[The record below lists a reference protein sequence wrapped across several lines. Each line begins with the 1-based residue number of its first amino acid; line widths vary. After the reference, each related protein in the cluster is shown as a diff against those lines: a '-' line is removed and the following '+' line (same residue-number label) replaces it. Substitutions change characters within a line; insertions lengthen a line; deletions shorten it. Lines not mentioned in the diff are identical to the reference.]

1 MALLLSSQYKQGR
14 EAGEQGTGPYGE
26 AALGE
31 SREVSIDN
39 QLEVS
44 VGLTRAIMEALHG
57 LGVQDV
63 RGLVAEAG
71 IDPGL
76 LDKPENRVPFAQQQ
90 SLWGLAVERAGVPD
104 FGLHFARSI
113 QPTNFGLLGYMAMN
127 YRTIGEC
134 FSAIVRYQFLAGEGG
149 EFALQHEDG
158 LTALCYTP
166 INPDHPV
173 TPQRVV
179 GLLAA
184 TVSFGRWLVG
194 AAFQPLHAEF
204 FHGAP
209 RDVTPYE
216 EYFACPVHFSMPANR
231 LLFDAGVNALAVPN
245 ASEELLLL
253 LSERANRL
261 LETRSLGPGIASRI
275 ASLLA
280 TQLGNRL
287 PDKSLIAAQLGM
299 SERTMQRRLR
309 EEGTSYQE
317 ILDNTRHYL
326 ARELLRSTRV
336 PLADVALQL
345 GFSEPSTFFRAFR
358 KWEGMT
364 PGQFREGA

>member
-1 MALLLSSQYKQGR
+1 MNEGGK
-14 EAGEQGTGPYGE
+14 
-26 AALGE
+26 
-31 SREVSIDN
+31 VSIES

-44 VGLTRAIMEALHG
+44 VGLTQAVMEALRG
-57 LGVQDV
+57 LGVADV
-63 RGLVAEAG
+63 ESLLSQAG
-71 IDPGL
+71 IDPRL
-76 LDKPENRVPFAQQQ
+76 LEKPENRVPFERQQA
-90 SLWGLAVERAGVPD
+90 LWGLAIERTGSAD
-104 FGLHFARSI
+104 FGLHFARCI

-134 FSAIVRYQFLAGEGG
+134 FDAIVHYQFLAGQGG
-149 EFALQHEDG
+149 EFSQQREG
-158 LTALCYTP
+158 GFTALCYTP
-166 INPDHPV
+166 INASHPV
-173 TPQRVV
+173 SAQRVV

-184 TVSFGRWLVG
+184 AVSFGRWLVG
-194 AAFQPLHAEF
+194 EAFQPLRVEFVHA
-204 FHGAP
+204 AP
-209 RDVTPYE
+209 PETAAYE
-216 EYFACPVHFSMPANR
+216 EYFACPVKFGRPVNR
-231 LLFDAGVNALAVPN
+231 LLFDDSVTTLAIPN

-261 LETRSLGPGIASRI
+261 LENQSQRSGLAGRV

-280 TQLGNRL
+280 TQLGDRL

-299 SERTMQRRLR
+299 SERTMQRRLKG
-309 EEGTSYQE
+309 EGTSYQA

-358 KWEGMT
+358 KWEGIT
-364 PGQFREGA
+364 PGQFREGV